1 MFRSFTQ
8 SRGKCSVYM
17 TPGDR
22 QRFVVV
28 DAFTDRPFAGNPAA
42 VCVMDGPAEEAWMK
56 AVAAEMNLSETA
68 FLHPEGTSG
77 PEGAITWRLRW
88 LTPLVE
94 VDLCGHAT
102 LASAHVLWETGRLA
116 AGAEARF
123 LSRSGPLGARLQD
136 GRIVLDFP
144 TQVATPVASP
154 DGLAKALGAAPVSV
168 ARGRTDLLVEL
179 ESAAVVRDL
188 HPDLTALSSFDAR
201 GVIVTAAG
209 DRSGID
215 CVSRFFA
222 PRVGIPED
230 PVTGSAHTLLG
241 PFWAERLRK
250 QQLVAYQ
257 ASVRGGTLYLN
268 LRGDRIDLGGHAVT
282 VSAGEILGPG

>member
-1 MFRSFTQ
+1 
-8 SRGKCSVYM
+8 
-17 TPGDR
+17 
-22 QRFVVV
+22 
-28 DAFTDRPFAGNPAA
+28 
-42 VCVMDGPAEEAWMK
+42 
-56 AVAAEMNLSETA
+56 
-68 FLHPEGTSG
+68 
-77 PEGAITWRLRW
+77 
-88 LTPLVE
+88 
-94 VDLCGHAT
+94 
-102 LASAHVLWETGRLA
+102 
-116 AGAEARF
+116 
-123 LSRSGPLGARLQD
+123 
-136 GRIVLDFP
+136 
-144 TQVATPVASP
+144 VATPVASP
-154 DGLAKALGAAPVSV
+154 DGLAKALGATPVSV

-241 PFWAERLRK
+241 PFWGERLRK

-268 LRGDRIDLGGHAVT
+268 LRGDRMDMGGHAVT